1 LKTNLLK
8 YISIAA
14 LLIFVIACSTKKNTW
29 LSRNSH
35 ALSARDN
42 ILYNGGL
49 ALDKGVGDLKGQYQ
63 DNFWERL
70 PIERMQIK
78 QGAVMPG
85 DKAEVNPNFE
95 RAETKATK
103 AIQKHS
109 MNIGGAEKNP
119 QMDEAHLMLGKSR
132 YYDQRFV
139 PALEAFNYILYKY
152 PNSDKI
158 YEAKIWREKTNM
170 RLDNDAIAVTNLE
183 NLLKEIKFKNQIF
196 ADANAALS
204 QAYLNMEQKDSAM
217 AKLKLARDFT
227 KSNEEKARYY
237 FILGQLQEELG
248 QKDSAYA
255 SYQSVID
262 MNRRAARQYVIHAH
276 MRQANQFDYA
286 TGDTLAFVEKYNK
299 MLKDREN
306 RPYLDALNH
315 QMGLFY
321 DKQKNYTQAKKY
333 YNLSLKN
340 KSQDQYMMASNY
352 RNLADIYFNSA
363 KYVTAGKY
371 YDSTMVQLEPRSREF
386 RAIQKKRENLN
397 DVIKYEAIAT
407 RNDSIILVYGMSESD
422 KVAYYNAY
430 IEKLKKEEER
440 QKILAEKAAERA
452 AQNGNTGTEG
462 AIDGNDGNAKFGE
475 GGKTA
480 IKEADQD
487 LAAAKKGSVQPP
499 SDNPGP
505 SKGLAGDSNF
515 YFYNPTT
522 VAYGKNEFRK
532 NWGDRALRNNWRVSA
547 VKGANNPTDEDVA
560 ANDPGEEIKGK
571 ETKSEEMYTAE
582 YYIRQLPTKQT
593 EIDSIGKERNFAYY
607 QLGVI
612 YKEKFKEY
620 QLAANKLETLLK
632 NNPEERLVLP
642 AMYNL
647 YKIYEII
654 DKDKALAMKDK
665 IIAQYPDSRYAQ
677 ILKNPD
683 ASAIAAGD
691 SPQVAYQKLYNLY
704 DSGDYRK
711 VLSESEVAIEQ
722 FTGEELVP
730 KFEML
735 KANVT
740 GKLKGL
746 EEYKKALNYVALTYP
761 NSDEGKKAESMLAR
775 EVVVMEAMKLNSKEP
790 ASWKILYAA
799 DNLSDSKTIAL
810 YGKIAK
816 FLKDRSFEKIKM
828 SLDIYTMDKN
838 FIVIHGLKNEDH
850 AKGIV
855 SILKEFKEYKIQ
867 EPGYV
872 ISNENYKVV
881 QIKKNFDE
889 FLKVGNGPIVATNAP
904 TIPDDPTEKISPEEQ
919 QLKDMQQRAAENR
932 RMAREKQKQSADDPE
947 TKMPQSPF
955 QNQNSAP
962 GQPKG
967 QQNQQQQIQQQQMNS
982 SMPPGMALPPSAP
995 VRDQPKR

>member
-1 LKTNLLK
+1 MKTNLLK
-8 YISIAA
+8 YTSFAA
-14 LLIFVIACSTKKNTW
+14 LMVFVIACSTKKNTW

-49 ALDKGVGDLKGQYQ
+49 ALDKGIIDLKGQYQ

-70 PIERMQIK
+70 PIERMQNK
-78 QGAVMPG
+78 EGAVMPG
-85 DKAEVNPNFE
+85 EKATVNPNFE

-109 MNIGGAEKNP
+109 MNIGGSEKNP

-132 YYDQRFV
+132 YYDQRYV

-158 YEAKIWREKTNM
+158 YVAKIWREKTNM

-276 MRQANQFDYA
+276 MRQAAQFDYA
-286 TGDTLAFVEKYNK
+286 AGDTLAFVEKYNK

-315 QMGLFY
+315 QMALFY

-340 KSQDQYMMASNY
+340 KSQDQYMIASNY

-386 RAIQKKRENLN
+386 KAIFKKRENLN

-407 RNDSIILVYGMSESD
+407 RNDSIISVYGMSEAD
-422 KVAYYNAY
+422 KIAYYNAY

-440 QKILAEKAAERA
+440 LRLLQEKAAKEG
-452 AQNGNTGTEG
+452 GNSGVEG
-462 AIDGNDGNAKFGE
+462 AIDSKDGNAKFGTD
-475 GGKTA
+475 GKMA
-480 IKEADQD
+480 AKESDQD
-487 LAAAKKGSVQPP
+487 LAAARKGAVKPP
-499 SDNPGP
+499 SDNPAKSSG
-505 SKGLAGDSNF
+505 SAGESNF

-522 VAYGKNEFRK
+522 VAFGKNEFRK
-532 NWGDRALRNNWRVSA
+532 NWGDRTLKNNWRVSA
-547 VKGANNPTDEDVA
+547 SKGANNTSDDDVA
-560 ANDPGEEIKGK
+560 SDDSGED
-571 ETKSEEMYTAE
+571 TKTAPVKSDEMYTAE
-582 YYIRQLPTKQT
+582 YYIKQLPTKQT

-683 ASAIAAGD
+683 ASSIAAGD
-691 SPQVAYQKLYNLY
+691 SPEVAYQKLYNLY

-711 VLSESEVAIEQ
+711 VLSESETAIDQ

-746 EEYKKALNYVALTYP
+746 EEYKKALNYVSLSYP
-761 NSDEGKKAESMLAR
+761 NSDEGKKAESMLSR
-775 EVVVMEAMKLNSKEP
+775 EVVVMEAMKLNSKQP
-790 ASWKILYAA
+790 ASWKILYQA
-799 DNLSDSKTIAL
+799 DNLSDNKTIAL

-816 FLKDRSFEKIKM
+816 FLKDRSFQKITM

-838 FIVIHGLKNEDH
+838 FIAIHGLKTEDQ
-850 AKGIV
+850 AKGFV
-855 SILKEFKEYKIQ
+855 SILKEFKEYKVQ
-867 EPGYV
+867 EPGHV

-881 QIKKNFDE
+881 QIHKNFDE
-889 FLKVGNGPIVATNAP
+889 FLKVGNGPIVASAAP
-904 TIPDDPTEKISPEEQ
+904 SIPDDPTEKISDEER
-919 QLKDMQQRAAENR
+919 QLKEMQQRAAENR
-932 RMAREKQKQSADDPE
+932 KMAKEQQKQATDDPE
-947 TKMPQSPF
+947 TKMPQNPF
-955 QNQNSAP
+955 QNQNPNAP
-962 GQPKG
+962 GQTKG
-967 QQNQQQQIQQQQMNS
+967 QPTQQQNQQQMQINS